1 MATLGA
7 VSQSFLLGFEGDVR
21 QSGREASEAFPS
33 QQALVFGP
41 GKASLGG
48 LSPSPFLWISKV
60 TLGSPAARLPW
71 RHRLRR
77 ARSMLQP
84 TRRRRSPWLQP
95 TSPSAMRSVR
105 RVHSRSPWLRPRAEE
120 KKKVECAW
128 LLLLSYA
135 SGLLA
140 SSSDSQSSTLVA
152 SGVLA
157 LRALLLCFARA
168 PALLTRP
175 PAETEHKKQK
185 KARCAWLLLLSNPSS
200 LLASLALYSLPS
212 YHSGSSAL
220 VASGVFGLEA
230 VHRPACC

>member
-1 MATLGA
+1 MSPDTCESSPGVWVAG
-7 VSQSFLLGFEGDVR
+7 
-21 QSGREASEAFPS
+21 
-33 QQALVFGP
+33 QQ
-41 GKASLGG
+41 
-48 LSPSPFLWISKV
+48 
-60 TLGSPAARLPW
+60 
-71 RHRLRR
+71 
-77 ARSMLQP
+77 
-84 TRRRRSPWLQP
+84 
-95 TSPSAMRSVR
+95 
-105 RVHSRSPWLRPRAEE
+105 E

-157 LRALLLCFARA
+157 LGALLLCLARA

-185 KARCAWLLLLSNPSS
+185 KVRCAWLLLLSNPSS

-230 VHRPACC
+230 VSGLHMLLLCSQARLLLSPRLASLSICPLSGVDCLSPFRCRLFLANYSLWHAV

>member
-1 MATLGA
+1 MD
-7 VSQSFLLGFEGDVR
+7 FEGDVR
-21 QSGREASEAFPS
+21 QSGREASLATPPPS
-33 QQALVFGP
+33 GPFHASADAAPPVSMASADVTVGDALG
-41 GKASLGG
+41 ASRA
-48 LSPSPFLWISKV
+48 LSV
-60 TLGSPAARLPW
+60 
-71 RHRLRR
+71 
-77 ARSMLQP
+77 SMAE
-84 TRRRRSPWLQP
+84 TK
-95 TSPSAMRSVR
+95 
-105 RVHSRSPWLRPRAEE
+105 SRE